1 MHPHYC
7 TAFDKLIKR
16 LSACK
21 FVSRSEK
28 YRRRS
33 DRKFGLKR
41 TERSERSLKPCVVG
55 FRYHLV
61 VCKRQSLELV

>member
-1 MHPHYC
+1 MHPYYY
-7 TAFDKLIKR
+7 TAVYRLIKR
-16 LSACK
+16 LSAWK

-33 DRKFGLKR
+33 ERKFGLKR
-41 TERSERSLKPCVVG
+41 TERFERSLEPCVVG